1 MRLGVSPMGCSY
13 LENDSTPEQCPQA
26 PSPPFPSI
34 PSSKQRRPC
43 RLLPR
48 GCGGGTLPTCAGGGR
63 PRPPFPPGCVRLP
76 AGLRPFH
83 PLPSLLPTSAFPGLV
98 LTHVPHGPASCWC
111 APSPP
116 RPHQAQSIFI
126 GSPDRDCPPWLFR
139 PPGPSLASCS
149 LSAQVPTP
157 GHVLTSDCLVLC
169 DLAMGVNQ
177 SRPGTLPSLEGRGHR
192 PTSPGHTHDQDL
204 SWVGIH

>member
-1 MRLGVSPMGCSY
+1 MS
-13 LENDSTPEQCPQA
+13 
-26 PSPPFPSI
+26 PSPLTSFPFHPI
-34 PSSKQRRPC
+34 FKTKE
-43 RLLPR
+43 
-48 GCGGGTLPTCAGGGR
+48 TLPTSAVWMWR
-63 PRPPFPPGCVRLP
+63 RHPAHLRRWRAATPAIPPGCVRLP

-116 RPHQAQSIFI
+116 APTHQAQSIFI

-139 PPGPSLASCS
+139 LPGPSLASCS

-177 SRPGTLPSLEGRGHR
+177 STPGTVPSLEGRGHR
-192 PTSPGHTHDQDL
+192 PTSPGHTHDRDL